1 MTNFENDDS
10 YEECIVT
17 FFDVLGFK
25 NLVNSRSGSEVIEI
39 LNTFRRLSRGD
50 EEAPVH
56 TMSDA
61 RLYSQ
66 VHTEVVSDAIVR
78 SRTVE
83 TQQNSGPLAWELLDL
98 LHIQIECVGRGML
111 IRGATTIGH
120 MHLGIN
126 FDGPVFGPAL
136 IEAYETEDSEV
147 VYPRIAIHEDVLE
160 YHKDN
165 PWLWM
170 EGHSYDHEKETLDH
184 ILAKDG
190 SGFYF
195 IDYLRASLGEIDG
208 EYSGWI
214 EFLQRHKE
222 LIDEGL
228 SAIRSGAIRRKYSW
242 LKSYHNMVIDENL
255 SACDPN
261 HFNTELEV
269 NSRDLFASLR
279 V

>member
-1 MTNFENDDS
+1 LTNFEEDNN
-10 YEECIVT
+10 YEECVVT

-25 NLVNSRSGSEVIEI
+25 NLVNNRSGSEVIEM
-39 LNTFRRLSRGD
+39 LNTFRRLSTGD
-50 EEAPVH
+50 EEPPVD

-66 VHTEVVSDAIVR
+66 VHTEIVSDAIVR

-83 TQQNSGPLAWELLDL
+83 TQQNSGPLVWELLDL
-98 LHIQIECVGRGML
+98 LHIQIECVGRGIL

-136 IEAYETEDSEV
+136 IEAYEMEDTEV
-147 VYPRIAIHEDVLE
+147 IYPRIAIHEDVLDRHRE
-160 YHKDN
+160 ND
-165 PWLWM
+165 WLWM
-170 EGHSYDHEKETLDH
+170 EGHSYEDEEETLSK
-184 ILAKDG
+184 LLTKDG

-208 EYSGWI
+208 DFAGWI
-214 EFLQRHKE
+214 VFLEHHKE
-222 LIDEGL
+222 LIDAGL
-228 SAIRSGAIRRKYSW
+228 DAHQSGAIRRKYSW
-242 LKSYHNMVIDENL
+242 LKSYHNAVIEENIAG
-255 SACDPN
+255 SEPDV
-261 HFNTELEV
+261 FNADLELCV
-269 NSRDLFASLR
+269 HDLFVSLR